1 MIRTKDKYMYKGS
14 NLLAHK
20 GENKYNQT
28 AYDRDS

>member
-1 MIRTKDKYMYKGS
+1 MIRTKDKYKGS